1 MQLILFYYVACVGTT
16 VHANKFFL
24 PETDAPPGAVNTV
37 LFIEKGHRCI
47 IKMLLILFPYIV
59 CVGTTIHVNKFPL
72 LDTGAS
78 PGAVNPELF
87 IENRQR
93 WSEKGH
99 RCNLQMLLIL
109 VLYIVLYV

>member
-1 MQLILFYYVACVGTT
+1 
-16 VHANKFFL
+16 
-24 PETDAPPGAVNTV
+24 
-37 LFIEKGHRCI
+37 
-47 IKMLLILFPYIV
+47 MLLILFPYIV